1 MNEGDAS
8 LITKYNYSIPCIK
21 TYGSL
26 KKPDIGSLEFSQMLS
41 YQGNDDPFGYMYQIN
56 IMVMSQ

>member
-8 LITKYNYSIPCIK
+8 LITKYNYSIPYIK

-26 KKPDIGSLEFSQMLS
+26 TK
-41 YQGNDDPFGYMYQIN
+41 YHGNDDPFGYMYQIN
-56 IMVMSQ
+56 IMVMG